1 VSYLRFLVQ
10 STSAHLI
17 NPEALRRLRETMGLS
32 DQAADHVAAEWRK
45 KFPGLDKFNVKGAQ
59 TCRSPSSLI
68 LPR

>member
-10 STSAHLI
+10 STSAHLS
-17 NPEALRRLRETMGLS
+17 NLEALRETMGLS
-32 DQAADHVAAEWRK
+32 DQAADRITAEWRK
-45 KFPGLDKFNVKGAQ
+45 KFPGLDKFNIKGTQ